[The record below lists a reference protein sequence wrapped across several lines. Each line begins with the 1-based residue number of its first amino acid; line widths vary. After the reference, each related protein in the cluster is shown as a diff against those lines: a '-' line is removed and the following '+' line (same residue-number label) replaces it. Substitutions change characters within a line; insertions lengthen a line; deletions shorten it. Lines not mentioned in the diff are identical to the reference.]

1 MHTSVDFERHLLRLF
16 YGWLFFI
23 PIMLLFYLYDIDSH
37 IADYLYHLEGGQWV
51 LKDNVITKSVFH
63 DDGRF
68 LSELMGVLLIGFTV
82 TAFLKKSLSHWR
94 RPLLYLIAAVTASTV
109 TVSLIKHAIS
119 MDCPWDLVRYGGDL
133 PFIGLFET
141 RPAGMP
147 DTACFPAGHASA
159 GYAWVALYFCLAVRA
174 PGWKYLGL
182 ALGLGMGLAFGVDQ
196 QLRGAHFF
204 SHDLYTLMICWSC
217 STTLGWLILRNVSV
231 GPESSRTRFSG
242 DVRHTPTLAIMQ
254 KRRGHE

>member
-1 MHTSVDFERHLLRLF
+1 MHTSVNFERHLLRLF
-16 YGWLFFI
+16 YGWLFFV
-23 PIMLLFYLYDIDSH
+23 PILMLFKLYGVDFY
-37 IADYLYHLEGGQWV
+37 IADYFYHLEGGQWL
-51 LKDNVITKSVFH
+51 LKDNVIAKSVFH
-63 DDGRF
+63 DDGRV

-82 TAFLKKSLSHWR
+82 SAFLKESLSHWR

-119 MDCPWDLVRYGGDL
+119 MDCPWDLARYGGDL

-174 PGWKYLGL
+174 TGWKYVGL
-182 ALGLGMGLAFGVDQ
+182 ALGLGMGLVFGVDQ
-196 QLRGAHFF
+196 QLRGAHFL
-204 SHDLYTLMICWSC
+204 SHDLFTLMICWTC
-217 STTLGWLILRNVSV
+217 SAILGWLMLRNLGI
-231 GPESSRTRFSG
+231 GPESSGARDSATS
-242 DVRHTPTLAIMQ
+242 RHDSSPVYYA
-254 KRRGHE
+254 KKEGA